1 MEHALQ
7 GADLGAWLR
16 AESAGDMEIPAHVAR
31 GRVDRPHGASVAS
44 STFARWHHRSFG
56 QC

>member
-7 GADLGAWLR
+7 GADLGPWLR

-44 STFARWHHRSFG
+44 SAFARWHHRSFG
-56 QC
+56 